1 MTTDLHS
8 LRATR
13 LACCLAA
20 ALGMTIGSAHGAV
33 PVTSCADD
41 GSAGTLRKILS
52 TAANNA
58 VIDVSNC
65 SAITLTQGEIPIG
78 VSVTLQG
85 PASGTTTVD
94 ANHTSRAFHSTSAVA
109 DYQKLKLVAL
119 TVTGGYFST
128 DAAVASGGCILGG
141 DVTLENSVVT
151 DCFARAGNAV
161 AQGGAVRANA
171 VTLRNS
177 RVESSAAQGAPVAR
191 ALGGGVFAT
200 AQFKCYD
207 SSISGNAAIGA
218 QDAEGGGIAV
228 TLGSALLSG
237 CTVDSN
243 FSHYAGGILQ
253 FSAGEDTVA
262 ITNSTISGNL
272 ATVSEGGLRVQS
284 PLTMKN
290 STVAYNVGAETC
302 GGVHGFGDV
311 TVDSSIIAA
320 NASGDVACVDLDS
333 ELTLSGA
340 NNLVSV
346 VTTAVPGD
354 TIVANPRLTTL
365 ADHGGPTRT
374 HGLSLTSPAIDHG
387 KSADTLATDQRGV
400 GFSRVVGTAADIG
413 AFERRSDDDELF
425 YGGLN

>member
-1 MTTDLHS
+1 MTDLHS
-8 LRATR
+8 LRASR
-13 LACCLAA
+13 LARCLAA
-20 ALGMTIGSAHGAV
+20 TLGLTIGSAHGAV

-58 VIDVSNC
+58 VIDASGC

-94 ANHTSRAFHSTSAVA
+94 ANHGSRAFHSTSAVA
-109 DYQKLKLVAL
+109 GYQQLKLVAI
-119 TVTGGYFST
+119 TVTGGYVST
-128 DAAVASGGCILGG
+128 DATVASGGCILGG

-151 DCFARAGNAV
+151 DCFAWAASAA
-161 AQGGAVRANA
+161 AQGGAIRANA
-171 VTLRNS
+171 VTMRNS
-177 RVESSAAQGAPVAR
+177 RAEQSAAQGAPFAR
-191 ALGGGVFAT
+191 ALGGGVFAAT
-200 AQFKCYD
+200 QFKCYD
-207 SSISGNAAIGA
+207 SSISGNATLGA

-228 TLGSALLSG
+228 TLGSVLLSG
-237 CTVDSN
+237 CTIDSN
-243 FSHYAGGILQ
+243 FSRYAGAMLQ
-253 FSAGEDTVA
+253 FSAGGDTVA

-272 ATVSEGGLRVQS
+272 AAVSEGGLRVQS

-290 STVAYNVGAETC
+290 STVAYNVGAESC

-320 NASGDVACVDLDS
+320 NASGDAACVDLDS

-346 VTTAVPGD
+346 VTTAVPSD
-354 TIVANPRLTTL
+354 TIVANPRLTAL

-374 HGLSLTSPAIDHG
+374 HGLSLTSPAVDHG
-387 KSADTLATDQRGV
+387 KSAATLATDQRGT
-400 GFSRVVGTAADIG
+400 GFGRVVGAATDIG
-413 AFERRSDDDELF
+413 AFERQSDDDELF
-425 YGGLN
+425 YGSTN